1 MRVDRGQWRDLPL
14 HPDDLHQERQ
24 GVEVA
29 GETGDDNIVHLDD
42 LHVDFIVNDFH
53 VDFIVKDF
61 HVDFIVNDFHVDF
74 IVDDLHVRI
83 VHVYVDDLHQGRQ
96 GVEDSEE
103 ISNNMVDDLCKE
115 PKSEEALETTSH

>member
-29 GETGDDNIVHLDD
+29 GETGDDKIVHVDD
-42 LHVDFIVNDFH
+42 LHVDFY
-53 VDFIVKDF
+53 
-61 HVDFIVNDFHVDF
+61 VNDFHVDF
-74 IVDDLHVRI
+74 IVDDLQVRI
-83 VHVYVDDLHQGRQ
+83 VHVYVDDLHQERQ

-103 ISNNMVDDLCKE
+103 ISNNMVDDLCKD

>member
-1 MRVDRGQWRDLPL
+1 MRIDRGQWRDLPL

-29 GETGDDNIVHLDD
+29 GETGDDKIVHLDD
-42 LHVDFIVNDFH
+42 L
-53 VDFIVKDF
+53 
-61 HVDFIVNDFHVDF
+61 HVDF

-115 PKSEEALETTSH
+115 PKSEEALEMTSH

>member
-24 GVEVA
+24 GVEAA
-29 GETGDDNIVHLDD
+29 GETGDDKIAHRDD
-42 LHVDFIVNDFH
+42 LHVDFN
-53 VDFIVKDF
+53 
-61 HVDFIVNDFHVDF
+61 VNDFHVDF

-103 ISNNMVDDLCKE
+103 ISNNMVDDLCK
-115 PKSEEALETTSH
+115 